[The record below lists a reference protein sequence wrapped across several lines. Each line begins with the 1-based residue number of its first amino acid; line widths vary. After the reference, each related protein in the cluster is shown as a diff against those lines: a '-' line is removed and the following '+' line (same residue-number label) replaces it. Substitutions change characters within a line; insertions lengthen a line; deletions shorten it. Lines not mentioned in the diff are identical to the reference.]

1 MASAFVY
8 QFTVKEFSYLLF
20 KKKICPKCGGKMRK
34 QKCSEIVDGAR
45 FDSASAPLYT
55 KRREVKHYYYSFT
68 CKHCGE
74 KFILTDLVKEER

>member
-8 QFTVKEFSYLLF
+8 QFTVKEVSYLLF

-55 KRREVKHYYYSFT
+55 KRREVKHYYYMFACEDCNATFT
-68 CKHCGE
+68 
-74 KFILTDLVKEER
+74 LTDLVP